1 MLDHRAQKLCLRVLS
16 GRKVRLGFMFLS
28 ESVLCRF
35 RDITI
40 HTVGD
45 FPFPLILQF
54 LEKTFI
60 LQSNFAIS
68 KVLDLSLNI

>member
-1 MLDHRAQKLCLRVLS
+1 
-16 GRKVRLGFMFLS
+16 MFLS

-45 FPFPLILQF
+45 FPSPQKLQF
-54 LEKTFI
+54 LAKI
-60 LQSNFAIS
+60 LILESNFAIT
-68 KVLDLSLNI
+68 KVLDLSIEVCTKRRTGVVDRYQGGG